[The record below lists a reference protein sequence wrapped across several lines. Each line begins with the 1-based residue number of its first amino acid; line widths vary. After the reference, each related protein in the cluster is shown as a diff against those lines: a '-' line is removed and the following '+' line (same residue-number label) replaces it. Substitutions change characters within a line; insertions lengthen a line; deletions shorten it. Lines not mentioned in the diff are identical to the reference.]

1 MAYATLAELRSF
13 VGIDDSADDATLSL
27 ALSVAQ
33 RQVDDWCGRT
43 FEAATATSVRT
54 QRAINAW
61 TLLLD
66 PGWDIQTA
74 TGLIV
79 RTDDN
84 DDGTFETTWTIT
96 TDFVLGG
103 SGVGYDGAT
112 GWPYTSL
119 RAVGSR
125 TWPTATLRPAVQ
137 ITASWGWPAVPVPV
151 KQATLLLAAE
161 AFKSKDAPFGVAAF
175 GEFGPLRVRAN
186 PMVAQLLARYR
197 HPHTTAVVA

>member
-1 MAYATLAELRSF
+1 M
-13 VGIDDSADDATLSL
+13 
-27 ALSVAQ
+27 
-33 RQVDDWCGRT
+33 
-43 FEAATATSVRT
+43 
-54 QRAINAW
+54 
-61 TLLLD
+61 
-66 PGWDIQTA
+66 
-74 TGLIV
+74 
-79 RTDDN
+79 RTDDD

-96 TDFVLGG
+96 TDYVLGG

-137 ITASWGWPAVPVPV
+137 ITATWGWAAVPVPV

-197 HPHTTAVVA
+197 HPVTSAVVA

>member
-13 VGIDDSADDATLSL
+13 VGIDDAADDTTLSL

-43 FEAATATSVRT
+43 FDSVSLSART
-54 QRAINAW
+54 MRAINAW
-61 TLLLD
+61 TLVLD

-79 RTDDN
+79 QTDDD
-84 DDGTFETTWTIT
+84 DDGTYETTWTIT
-96 TDFVLGG
+96 TDFVLGS
-103 SGVGYDGAT
+103 SGVGYDGAS
-112 GWPYTSL
+112 GWPCTSL

-137 ITASWGWPAVPVPV
+137 ITATWGWAAVPVPV